1 MQGLKCPSCGSEN
14 VVFDGAELYCAD
26 CGYVID
32 DSYIDGRREWV
43 FHNQDD
49 VKKHAHAEGSYSPLM
64 YDYGLGSVITEF
76 SRDGHNQKL
85 SKHQKNVAYR
95 LKKVHRQ
102 NTMKNAKNIVFL
114 LSETNRIALAIGV
127 PEHVKIDAL
136 NICRKV
142 FEHRLTRGR
151 GIDVTAA
158 ACVAIACLLNKIPV
172 NNRTFQ
178 AVLTEPADVMHAA
191 RKIRS
196 ELNIVYS
203 PLGVEDYI
211 NLYGSRFSLSF
222 EEKQAVREAV
232 SLLLNNQKLQ
242 SFTVKTIVAVAV
254 YVLCIEGKRNLTRMQ
269 FAAMAD
275 VSLTTMR
282 KALNIMKNLL
292 IKN

>member
-32 DSYIDGRREWV
+32 DSLIDGRKEWA

-49 VKKHAHAEGSYSPLM
+49 VKKFAHADGSYSPMM

-76 SRDGHNQKL
+76 TRDGHNQKL
-85 SKHQKNVAYR
+85 SRHQKTAAYR

-102 NTMKNAKNIVFL
+102 NTMKNSKNIVFL
-114 LSETNRIALAIGV
+114 LSETNRIAIAIGV
-127 PEHVKIDAL
+127 PEHIRTDAL
-136 NICRKV
+136 YICRKV

-151 GIDVTAA
+151 SIEVTAA
-158 ACVAIACLLNKIPV
+158 ACVAVACVVNKIPV
-172 NNRTFQ
+172 NNRTFRS
-178 AVLTEPADVMHAA
+178 AITEPADVMHAA

-196 ELNIVYS
+196 ALNVVYP
-203 PLGVEDYI
+203 PLGIDDYI
-211 NLYGSRFSLSF
+211 NLYGNKFSLSH
-222 EEKQAVREAV
+222 EEKQAVKEAV
-232 SLLLNNQKLQ
+232 LTIINDQKMQ
-242 SFTVKTIVAVAV
+242 SFTVKTIVAVMI
-254 YVLCIEGKRNLTRMQ
+254 YILCIDGKINMTRMQ

-292 IKN
+292 I